1 MFQVSKTCLLLGT
14 LLLGLS
20 FPAWPQNSDADGNP
34 QVIVSVYNDADVSSE
49 VLTQAEAEAA
59 KIFARAGL
67 EVIWS
72 NCVSSRDR
80 VSPDTPVPTQT
91 RLANSASCVQF
102 DWPSHLALRIVH
114 RPSRPLNEVFG
125 MAFLSANGTGC
136 YSDVFFDRAKE
147 LLADWNVDL
156 ASLLGN
162 VAAHELG
169 HLLLGSNSHA
179 LDGIMKAHWQREELL
194 KVKRDKLLFTAEQAE
209 RMRRKLVAARL
220 PSPPRLVMEAR
231 SSY

>member
-1 MFQVSKTCLLLGT
+1 MFQVSRTCLLLGT
-14 LLLGLS
+14 LLLALS
-20 FPAWPQNSDADGNP
+20 FPAWPQNPEADGNP
-34 QVIVSVYNDADVSSE
+34 QVIVSVYNDVGLSPE
-49 VLTQAEAEAA
+49 VLTQAEAEAG
-59 KIFARAGL
+59 KIFAHAGL

-80 VSPDTPVPTQT
+80 VSPDTPVPTRT
-91 RLANSASCVQF
+91 GLANSASCVHF

-114 RPSRPLNEVFG
+114 RPSSPMNEVFG
-125 MAFLSANGTGC
+125 VAFLSAEGTGC
-136 YSDVFFDRAKE
+136 YSDVFFDQATE
-147 LLADWNVDL
+147 LRADWNVDL

-179 LDGIMKAHWQREELL
+179 RDGIMKARWQPEELL

-209 RMRRKLVAARL
+209 RMRGKLVAARL
-220 PSPPRLVMEAR
+220 PGPARLVMEAR

>member
-1 MFQVSKTCLLLGT
+1 VFQVSKTCLLLGT

-80 VSPDTPVPTQT
+80 VSPDTPVPTRT
-91 RLANSASCVQF
+91 GLANSASCVRF

-125 MAFLSANGTGC
+125 VAFLSADGTGC
-136 YSDVFFDRAKE
+136 YTDVFFDQATELRAN
-147 LLADWNVDL
+147 WNVDL

-179 LDGIMKAHWQREELL
+179 LDGIMKARWQREELL
-194 KVKRDKLLFTAEQAE
+194 KVRRDKLLFTADQAE
-209 RMRRKLVAARL
+209 RMRGKLIAARL
-220 PSPPRLVMEAR
+220 PRPPRLVMEAR

>member
-14 LLLGLS
+14 LSLALS
-20 FPAWPQNSDADGNP
+20 FPAWPQNSDADKNP
-34 QVIVSVYNDADVSSE
+34 QVTVSVYNDADVSPE
-49 VLTQAEAEAA
+49 VLTQAEGETA

-72 NCVSSRDR
+72 TCVSSRDT
-80 VSPDTPVPTQT
+80 VSPDTPIPTRT
-91 RLANSASCVQF
+91 GLANSASCVQF

-209 RMRRKLVAARL
+209 RMRGKLVAARL
-220 PSPPRLVMEAR
+220 GSPPRLVMEAR

>member
-1 MFQVSKTCLLLGT
+1 MLQVSKTCLLLGT
-14 LLLGLS
+14 LLLSVS

-34 QVIVSVYNDADVSSE
+34 EVTVSVNNDAGVSSE
-49 VLTQAEAEAA
+49 VLTQAELEAA

-72 NCVSSRDR
+72 NCASSRDW
-80 VSPDTPVPTQT
+80 VSPDTPVPARTGP
-91 RLANSASCVQF
+91 ANRADCVHF

-114 RPSRPLNEVFG
+114 HPISPMNEVFG
-125 MAFLSANGTGC
+125 VAFLSAEGTGC
-136 YSDVFFDRAKE
+136 YSDVFFDQATALR
-147 LLADWNVDL
+147 ADWNVDL

-169 HLLLGSNSHA
+169 HLLLGTNSHA
-179 LDGIMKAHWQREELL
+179 RDGIMKARWQQEELL
-194 KVKRDKLLFTAEQAE
+194 KVRRDSLLFTKEQAE
-209 RMRRKLVAARL
+209 HMRGKLVIAHS
-220 PSPPRLVMEAR
+220 PSRPRLVMEAR